1 MFEKNQNCRSYF
13 NVPFNKTGFLNFFE
27 KNFSFF
33 FKAKCIVNK
42 AKINEEQEA
51 ATIRELQ
58 KEIEQLK
65 MTKTMGIEKAM
76 IEKAEIEAEIE
87 KLKQTQ
93 ENSQKLRLLIIIK
106 FVLKIYLGSFHKY
119 LNSFLFSDNNCS
131 VSFWLLFRKMRN
143 SNGQKS

>member
-1 MFEKNQNCRSYF
+1 MAQKLSGSGSRLTLSLCLIKSSGPKKSAVPYFQASGGKTNLILRFFRGQNF
-13 NVPFNKTGFLNFFE
+13 HL
-27 KNFSFF
+27 

-65 MTKTMGIEKAM
+65 MTKTMGIEKVM
-76 IEKAEIEAEIE
+76 LEKAEIEAEIE

-93 ENSQKLRLLIIIK
+93 ENSQKFRLLK
-106 FVLKIYLGSFHKY
+106 FVKKVYFFI
-119 LNSFLFSDNNCS
+119 
-131 VSFWLLFRKMRN
+131 
-143 SNGQKS
+143 

>member
-1 MFEKNQNCRSYF
+1 MAQNLSGSGSRLTLSLCLIKSSG
-13 NVPFNKTGFLNFFE
+13 PNKSAVHFFRPQAIKQIWFSDFFE
-27 KNFSFF
+27 DKIFIF

-65 MTKTMGIEKAM
+65 MTKTMGIEKVM
-76 IEKAEIEAEIE
+76 LEKAEIEAEIE

-93 ENSQKLRLLIIIK
+93 ENSQKFRPLMITK
-106 FVLKIYLGSFHKY
+106 FF
-119 LNSFLFSDNNCS
+119 LNLCRVFS
-131 VSFWLLFRKMRN
+131 
-143 SNGQKS
+143 